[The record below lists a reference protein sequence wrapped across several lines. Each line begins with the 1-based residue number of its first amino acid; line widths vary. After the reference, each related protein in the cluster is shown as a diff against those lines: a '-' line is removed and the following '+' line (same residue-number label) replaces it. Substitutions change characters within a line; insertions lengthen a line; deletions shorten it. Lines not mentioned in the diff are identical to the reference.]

1 MRASPRTSPPSRPLT
16 RPSFLQRRALKSG
29 AVAFPHSDP
38 RSALPVSSDDPER
51 PALRRGHLAR
61 PRPLATPAEVA
72 AGSCPAARCSG
83 PGTAVPSP
91 RPVPWVS
98 LSRADSPPRAR
109 SAWRRRRGRSRSQS
123 GGRKAGQ
130 ASVPVG
136 HSDALSRVS
145 VRGLVRRRG
154 GSRASTVSDRPT
166 ADICWLALSLPISG
180 TCPGAG
186 TEFQTYSRGWG
197 APLSWWHCPL
207 HSPPSTV
214 ACGPLYVT
222 SNA

>member
-91 RPVPWVS
+91 RPVPWAS
-98 LSRADSPPRAR
+98 LSWALCALGQLGDVGAADRAVRAEGGRQDKPLSR
-109 SAWRRRRGRSRSQS
+109 SGTATRSHGCLCAGLGSEEGRAPGEHRLRPTDRGHLLARAVLAYFRNLPRSRD
-123 GGRKAGQ
+123 R
-130 ASVPVG
+130 VP
-136 HSDALSRVS
+136 DA
-145 VRGLVRRRG
+145 
-154 GSRASTVSDRPT
+154 
-166 ADICWLALSLPISG
+166 
-180 TCPGAG
+180 
-186 TEFQTYSRGWG
+186 Q
-197 APLSWWHCPL
+197 
-207 HSPPSTV
+207 
-214 ACGPLYVT
+214 
-222 SNA
+222 

>member
-98 LSRADSPPRAR
+98 LSPADSPPRAR

-145 VRGLVRRRG
+145 VCGAWFGGGERAGRAPSPTDRPRTFA
-154 GSRASTVSDRPT
+154 GSRCPCLFQEPAQEPGQSSRRTVE
-166 ADICWLALSLPISG
+166 
-180 TCPGAG
+180 AG
-186 TEFQTYSRGWG
+186 V
-197 APLSWWHCPL
+197 PL
-207 HSPPSTV
+207 
-214 ACGPLYVT
+214 
-222 SNA
+222 